1 MNINFIPAYCVIANR
16 EQVLSS
22 CTTCADIN
30 LCYDFLV
37 SPVDSSFFY
46 KSSSIALIISTKR
59 IDDRTFSQ
67 RRICDISLYS
77 EIYFLKNP
85 ACAFILTSWIFPQTN
100 SYRFVC
106 SISTIIIQIAVF
118 INSAV

>member
-16 EQVLSS
+16 EQVFGS

-30 LCYDFLV
+30 LCYYFLI

-46 KSSSIALIISTKR
+46 KLSSIALIISTKS

-77 EIYFLKNP
+77 EICFLKDP
-85 ACAFILTSWIFPQTN
+85 ARTGITTSWISP
-100 SYRFVC
+100 
-106 SISTIIIQIAVF
+106 
-118 INSAV
+118 